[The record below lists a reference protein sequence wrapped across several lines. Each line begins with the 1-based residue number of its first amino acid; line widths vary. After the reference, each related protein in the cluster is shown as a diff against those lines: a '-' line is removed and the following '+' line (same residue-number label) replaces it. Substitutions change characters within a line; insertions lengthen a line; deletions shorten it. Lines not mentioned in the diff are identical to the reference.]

1 MAAPLSSPVEH
12 VRLVGRRKC
21 APDSEKSGTGVYPT
35 GNLRRDLPLAVKMD
49 PDEVDATTT
58 FDFAGLPDVLQ
69 LQVCTHVDLA
79 SVRALRFVCTSVHA
93 LVVSSDFRKAWR
105 ALNQVESTWQQDKKK
120 FSKLIAEA
128 DDFELET
135 EPELPNHPPPP
146 LPPPPPA
153 APAPEPEAAPPVLA
167 PSTSAASS
175 SGSSS
180 ADSDVFSFDAFAAA
194 PKPATAQKRKR
205 RASDERQAAASQFQR
220 LNAFFLDVDQ
230 DSLEVEQVDSTCYS
244 VA

>member
-1 MAAPLSSPVEH
+1 
-12 VRLVGRRKC
+12 
-21 APDSEKSGTGVYPT
+21 
-35 GNLRRDLPLAVKMD
+35 MD